1 MSIIRGQDIDEAA
14 RWLLAGRLVAF
25 PTETVYGLGANAADE
40 QAIRAVFAA
49 KGRPLDHPVIVHV
62 LDRQACSAWAQ
73 PVSAQAEQLMQAFW
87 PGPLTLVLPRHP
99 EVSPLITAGQD
110 TVALRCPAHPVARQL
125 LQRFAHLC
133 GPQAGVIAPSANRFG
148 QVSPTQA
155 DHVYEEFS
163 ELADIAM
170 YVLEGE
176 AATVG
181 IESTIVDLSQTGQ
194 PARILRPGHV
204 TARQIEAVLGTRVR
218 AFEPEGSGDSPRV
231 SGSLKAHYAPRTPLL
246 LFDRQMLEHRLGQL
260 PDADGHIAVVG
271 CGPLPRASKMP
282 ARIHYEYLPADEKQ
296 YAARLYDTVRRLDR
310 AGFDALWFEQPPQDE
325 SWMAVNDRLQRAA
338 AAFD

>member
-14 RWLLAGRLVAF
+14 RRLLAGRLVAF
-25 PTETVYGLGANAADE
+25 PTETVYGLGANATDE

-62 LDRQACSAWAQ
+62 LDRQACHAWAQ
-73 PVSAQAEQLMQAFW
+73 PVSARAEQLMQAFW

-110 TVALRCPAHPVARQL
+110 TVALRCPAHPVAQQL
-125 LQRFAHLC
+125 LQRFARFC
-133 GPQAGVIAPSANRFG
+133 GPRAGVIAPSANRFG

-163 ELADIAM
+163 GLADVDM
-170 YVLEGE
+170 YLLEGE

-181 IESTIVDLSQTGQ
+181 IESTIVDLSRAGQ
-194 PARILRPGHV
+194 PARVLRPGHV
-204 TARQIEAVLGTRVR
+204 TAQQIEAVLGTQVHP
-218 AFEPEGSGDSPRV
+218 FEQGASEQSPRV
-231 SGSLKAHYAPRTPLL
+231 SGSLKAHYAPHTPLL
-246 LFDRQMLEHRLGQL
+246 LFDRQELVHQLGRV
-260 PDADGHIAVVG
+260 PDGRIAVVG
-271 CGPLPRASKMP
+271 CGPLSWASG
-282 ARIHYEYLPADEKQ
+282 AQTQIHYEYLPADEKE
-296 YAARLYDTVRRLDR
+296 YAARLYHTVRRLDR

-325 SWMAVNDRLQRAA
+325 QWMAVNDRLQRAA
-338 AAFD
+338 AAFE